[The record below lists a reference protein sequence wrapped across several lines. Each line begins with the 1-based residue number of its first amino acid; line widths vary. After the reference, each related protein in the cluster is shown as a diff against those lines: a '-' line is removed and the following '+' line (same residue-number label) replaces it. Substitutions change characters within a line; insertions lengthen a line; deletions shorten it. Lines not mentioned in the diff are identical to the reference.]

1 MCLIALA
8 LDQHP
13 RFPLV
18 IAANRDEFFD
28 RPAAALDWWRP
39 APDAAPLLGGR
50 DLHAGGTWMG
60 LSAPGR
66 VAMLTN
72 VRDLPRYQAN
82 APSRG
87 AIVPAWLATVA
98 SPAEFWRQTAAQGHN
113 PFNLLAGDLSQGHWW
128 WADDRARA
136 PQPLQAGLYGLSNA
150 ALDTPW
156 PKVQRLKAATAAAIA
171 AAAST
176 PELEALLFAAL
187 ADPSAAPD
195 ESLPDTGIGRERERW
210 LAPAFICTP
219 DARYGT
225 RCSTLL
231 IVELRGDALS
241 ARMVERPFDA
251 DGAAPTQRAA
261 HWAPW
266 PLRSGSP
273 PPVRGETVN
282 PA

>member
-18 IAANRDEFFD
+18 IAANRDEFLD

-39 APDAAPLLGGR
+39 ASEAAPLLGGR

-72 VRDLPRYQAN
+72 VRDPARQQAT

-87 AIVPAWLATVA
+87 AVVPAWLAAPTSTA
-98 SPAEFWRQTAAQGHN
+98 DFWRDTAARGHN
-113 PFNLLAGDLSQGHWW
+113 PFNLLAGDLVRGQWW
-128 WADDRARA
+128 SADDRAGA
-136 PQPLQAGLYGLSNA
+136 PQRLEAGLYGLSNA

-156 PKVQRLKAATAAAIA
+156 PKVQRLKAATAAAM
-171 AAAST
+171 AAASSAS
-176 PELEALLFAAL
+176 ELEALLFAAL
-187 ADPSAAPD
+187 AERHTAPD
-195 ESLPDTGIGRERERW
+195 AALPDTGVGLERERW
-210 LAPAFICTP
+210 LAPAFIRTP

-231 IVELRGDALS
+231 IVERQGSALS
-241 ARMVERPFDA
+241 ARMVERQFDA
-251 DGAAPTQRAA
+251 AGSAHAQRGVRLAD
-261 HWAPW
+261 W
-266 PLRSGSP
+266 PLLSASP
-273 PPVRGETVN
+273 PPVQAEPLN
-282 PA
+282 AS